1 MSEDTKTREI
11 FDSFLPSE
19 DNYEKTVE
27 SLKLQFGRDDL
38 LIDECVRIRLKLVV
52 QIATESN
59 NKMNN
64 NGLYDKLESCLRE
77 SESIEL
83 TSDKYPAM
91 LAFST
96 VSQKKLLEHGY
107 EIRVL
112 LQMILLVMVILW
124 R

>member
-1 MSEDTKTREI
+1 M
-11 FDSFLPSE
+11 L
-19 DNYEKTVE
+19 
-27 SLKLQFGRDDL
+27 
-38 LIDECVRIRLKLVV
+38 LKLVV
-52 QIATESN
+52 QITTESK
-59 NKMNN
+59 NKINN

-77 SESIEL
+77 LESIEL

-96 VSQKKLLEHGY
+96 VSQKKLLEHDY

-112 LQMILLVMVILW
+112 LQMILLVMFIQW